1 MRVPADRVLL
11 VDAIQALAA
20 EWRGRS
26 MPDEAQQRFDAL
38 ALGLEAYDAAAS
50 LKAAAPP
57 DPREAVLR
65 RMQARAQ
72 GQTGW

>member
-1 MRVPADRVLL
+1 MTHMADRTLI

-26 MPDEAQQRFDAL
+26 MPLEAQLRFDTL
-38 ALGLEAYDAAAS
+38 ALGLEAYDAASS

-57 DPREAVLR
+57 DPRDSVLG
-65 RMQARAQ
+65 RMRARAK